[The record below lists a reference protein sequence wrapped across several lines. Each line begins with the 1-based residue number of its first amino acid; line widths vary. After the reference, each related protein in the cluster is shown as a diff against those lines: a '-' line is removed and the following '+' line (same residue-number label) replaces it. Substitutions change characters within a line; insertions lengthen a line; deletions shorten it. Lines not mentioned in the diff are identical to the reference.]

1 MDKKYKGIMAVICT
15 PFDGEGQVDE
25 SALRAHLRWLMDE
38 GGVHAIIP
46 CGSTGEF
53 AFMTPD
59 ERKRVVAITLDEVNH
74 QLPVIAGSAACATQE
89 VIDTA
94 RTYQKMGVDGVMVV
108 PSYYGSLKDEELYY
122 HYSTLAQNVDL
133 PIMIYNN
140 PATSKSDIMP
150 EVVARLAEF
159 DNIVAIKEA
168 AAQVQRAAEIM
179 RLCGDKIEVICGCD
193 NVALE
198 MFAMGVEG
206 WVAGAANIVPRQ
218 CVAIYEWMFVRKDFN
233 KAWDLYF
240 AMLPL
245 FDMFENEG
253 LFIKCGKAGAKLLGR
268 SIGDPRK
275 PVMPLSENDEKR
287 LKDMLE
293 RISAYEI

>member
-1 MDKKYKGIMAVICT
+1 MEKKYKGVLAVICT
-15 PFDGEGQVDE
+15 PFSVDGQVDE
-25 SALRAHLRWLMDE
+25 AALRVHLRWLLDE

-53 AFMTPD
+53 AFMSPD
-59 ERKRVVAITLDEVNH
+59 ERKRVVAITLDEVAR
-74 QLPVIAGSAACATQE
+74 QVPVIAGSAACATQE

-94 RTYQKMGVDGVMVV
+94 QTYQKMGVDGVMVA
-108 PSYYGSLKDEELYY
+108 PSYYGSLKDEELYT
-122 HYSTLAQNVDL
+122 HYATLAKHVDL

-140 PATSKSDIMP
+140 PATTKSDILP

-168 AAQVQRAAEIM
+168 AAQVQRATDIM

-193 NVALE
+193 NVTLE
-198 MFAMGVEG
+198 MFAIGVEG
-206 WVAGAANIVPRQ
+206 WVAGAANIVPKQ
-218 CVAIYEWMFVRKDFN
+218 CVALYDLMVVKKDLA
-233 KAWDLYF
+233 KAKDLYF
-240 AMLPL
+240 TLLPL

-253 LFIKCGKAGAKLLGR
+253 LFIKCCKTGAKILGR
-268 SIGDPRK
+268 PIGDPRK
-275 PVMPLSENDEKR
+275 PVMPLLPEDEKR

-293 RISAYEI
+293 RIDAYEI